1 MKARKAQPYIR
12 LRWGRAKGNGRKMKK
27 KILLWIACI
36 VMGLAVAACAAP
48 EPEESAETENTGDN
62 KGEGASGKFEGDA
75 KDYKVALLIPGSLGD
90 KSFFDAS

>member
-1 MKARKAQPYIR
+1 
-12 LRWGRAKGNGRKMKK
+12 MKK

-48 EPEESAETENTGDN
+48 EPEESAETENTGED

-90 KSFFDAS
+90 KSFFLRSGGFIGKRIWHESGLCGMRY